1 MVVFTVIECGREI
14 LVALEGQGI
23 GIILLLVVLL
33 MVGILLLG
41 ASVTTTRGCRQ
52 RLGEAADGLNRRHCS
67 ESGGFRASSSTGA
80 HRVRESRAH

>member
-1 MVVFTVIECGREI
+1 MW
-14 LVALEGQGI
+14 EGNTGGAGGGGI

-33 MVGILLLG
+33 RVGILLLG

-67 ESGGFRASSSTGA
+67 ESGGFRASSST
-80 HRVRESRAH
+80 VRESRAH